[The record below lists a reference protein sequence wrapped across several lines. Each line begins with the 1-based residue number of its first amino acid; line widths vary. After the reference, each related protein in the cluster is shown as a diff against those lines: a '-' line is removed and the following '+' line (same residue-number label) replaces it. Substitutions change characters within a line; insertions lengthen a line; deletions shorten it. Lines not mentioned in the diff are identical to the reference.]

1 ITAHGREFQVPN
13 SQSFYLPCAEP
24 VRAEQER
31 SRRSY
36 RIGSRKRRSQTM
48 TEMAEEKIVRNLAQA
63 MARLN
68 EDLDK
73 VELWT
78 AALGYFQTP
87 VPDYRPGDQ
96 YLLPVR
102 PRNARP

>member
-1 ITAHGREFQVPN
+1 
-13 SQSFYLPCAEP
+13 
-24 VRAEQER
+24 
-31 SRRSY
+31 
-36 RIGSRKRRSQTM
+36 M
-48 TEMAEEKIVRNLAQA
+48 TEMAEEKIIRNLAQA

-78 AALGYFQTP
+78 AALCYFQTP
-87 VPDYRPGDQ
+87 VPDYRPGDK

-102 PRNARP
+102 PRNTRP

>member
-1 ITAHGREFQVPN
+1 
-13 SQSFYLPCAEP
+13 
-24 VRAEQER
+24 
-31 SRRSY
+31 
-36 RIGSRKRRSQTM
+36 M
-48 TEMAEEKIVRNLAQA
+48 TEMAEEKIVSNLAQA

-87 VPDYRPGDQ
+87 VPDYRRRDQ

-102 PRNARP
+102 PRSARP

>member
-1 ITAHGREFQVPN
+1 
-13 SQSFYLPCAEP
+13 
-24 VRAEQER
+24 
-31 SRRSY
+31 
-36 RIGSRKRRSQTM
+36 M

-102 PRNARP
+102 PRNARPQ